1 MQHTPFAAFCSMV
14 LSAGGRAHLDMAHIH
29 ITDELAYQATTVAA
43 ILLVLG
49 SLWVF

>member
-1 MQHTPFAAFCSMV
+1 MA
-14 LSAGGRAHLDMAHIH
+14 LSAGGRAHIH
-29 ITDELAYQATTVAA
+29 ITDDLAYQATTVAA

>member
-1 MQHTPFAAFCSMV
+1 MPGPPPPAPDSPAASRES
-14 LSAGGRAHLDMAHIH
+14 LDRSSRSADRVYHAVTI
-29 ITDELAYQATTVAA
+29 AA